1 MNYNQIAR
9 AINPEN
15 LNLEPL
21 RVNTSKTMKC
31 YYSPAYK
38 NVARVPYALY
48 VARLFPQEIGEQ
60 MILSLHSGQ
69 VDQIAKKNWQH
80 IKLRKSMRFI
90 YNICLQKIAEQEECK
105 EGYIEVPTVTNYHVA
120 TGRGGKPIFELR
132 GCRAFVEHFYGIP
145 KPKGWSWDKNQVVR
159 KTTKSIED
167 SWEEGVTCNIPAAQ
181 GFEQSILEF
190 QNSDETNHLFDLNVR
205 KARLNNTW
213 GELPNQDILDPHWK
227 IHLQESQD
235 HLIEDDELTNSML
248 VLDSI
253 GDPQLNI
260 ESNHNHHSNNWSAG
274 MSAFEDIR
282 LSSGKILQRVE
293 PTSLE
298 DLKSEG
304 TLVNR
309 NYLHR
314 TIIGG
319 TIKNSRSREF
329 NHKPKYQVINDDQFS
344 LDCNL
349 LGHLLFVVDPD
360 NLATRDFVKSICQD
374 LMDLH
379 QDFLTRKSTTID
391 MQEIDLMALPKCVDI
406 KRIAIGLL
414 QDDGVLSHLKD
425 HEANMTEENLEI
437 LFKFMSH
444 QPVDIATGDVDWQSS
459 EKDWVNAVTK
469 FNYTNLTPDH
479 QPIPTISAEDMA
491 PAYQKQYQVDQA
503 AFRFLPELFKKMV
516 WEASK
521 ADWSTRLDLIDKI
534 KALKVPDKTFN
545 IKVNQSWYPTH
556 LPSCAE
562 RIAKSLNTSRKGY
575 I

>member
-293 PTSLE
+293 PTS
-298 DLKSEG
+298 
-304 TLVNR
+304 
-309 NYLHR
+309 
-314 TIIGG
+314 I
-319 TIKNSRSREF
+319 
-329 NHKPKYQVINDDQFS
+329 
-344 LDCNL
+344 
-349 LGHLLFVVDPD
+349 
-360 NLATRDFVKSICQD
+360 
-374 LMDLH
+374 
-379 QDFLTRKSTTID
+379 
-391 MQEIDLMALPKCVDI
+391 
-406 KRIAIGLL
+406 
-414 QDDGVLSHLKD
+414 
-425 HEANMTEENLEI
+425 
-437 LFKFMSH
+437 
-444 QPVDIATGDVDWQSS
+444 
-459 EKDWVNAVTK
+459 
-469 FNYTNLTPDH
+469 
-479 QPIPTISAEDMA
+479 
-491 PAYQKQYQVDQA
+491 
-503 AFRFLPELFKKMV
+503 
-516 WEASK
+516 
-521 ADWSTRLDLIDKI
+521 
-534 KALKVPDKTFN
+534 
-545 IKVNQSWYPTH
+545 
-556 LPSCAE
+556 
-562 RIAKSLNTSRKGY
+562 
-575 I
+575 